1 MIELKRIL
9 FGKWW
14 ISECVKFNSRINE
27 WNERAEKRRKTIDF
41 DDDCRC
47 LWLIILFEIIIFFFA
62 QWMHFNE
69 HNTQTA
75 IVNEWKKI
83 RFTCCITKQQPT
95 RKLNEHVRLFYD
107 IISIF
112 SASDFLAWLTFLF
125 IYFYLFICFHS
136 FASVSCRVQLKS
148 RVSCRRIIYNFT
160 SPFSPYI
167 FSYTQFNLSEFIH
180 FINNIDQAKETEIV
194 SEN

>member
-1 MIELKRIL
+1 M
-9 FGKWW
+9 KWKSW
-14 ISECVKFNSRINE
+14 KKKKDNRFRWRLSVFVVNNLI
-27 WNERAEKRRKTIDF
+27 WNNN
-41 DDDCRC
+41 
-47 LWLIILFEIIIFFFA
+47 IFFCTMNAF
-62 QWMHFNE
+62 QW
-69 HNTQTA
+69 TQHS
-75 IVNEWKKI
+75 NCNCEWMKKI

-136 FASVSCRVQLKS
+136 FASVSCWVQLKS